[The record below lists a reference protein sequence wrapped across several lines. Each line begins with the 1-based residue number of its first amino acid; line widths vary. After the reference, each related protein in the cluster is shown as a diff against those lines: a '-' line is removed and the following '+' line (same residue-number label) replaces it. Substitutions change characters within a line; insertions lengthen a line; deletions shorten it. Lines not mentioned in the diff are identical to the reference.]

1 MVACDSWGMRAD
13 RLLTLVGLLRRHG
26 RLSAADLARRLEVT
40 PRTVM
45 RDLEALSSAGVP
57 VYAERGRAGG
67 YSLLPGYRPDAESL
81 TADEARALF
90 VAGGGQV
97 ADALGLG
104 DAFGQALRKLATGL
118 PETQV
123 GAVGRTL
130 DRIVVDPGGWG
141 GFAQHPAALAGL
153 FEAVQR
159 DVRVRLDYRA
169 LSSGQGGRRTVDPW
183 GLVLAGPTW
192 YLVAAHRGRPHT
204 YRVSRIVSFGL
215 TDTPAR
221 RPARLDLRATWQ
233 ELRAAWQ
240 DRPGHT
246 ITLRVERTQGD
257 LAVRQLQ
264 FVLQRPAAVA
274 DDGEGHVRI
283 VADVGTLRGAV
294 GVLLGFGDWV
304 EVLDP
309 PELRDLMVEVARE
322 VLGVYRSEP

>member
-1 MVACDSWGMRAD
+1 MRAD
-13 RLLTLVGLLRRHG
+13 RLLTLVGLLRQHG
-26 RLSAADLARRLEVT
+26 RLSAAELARRLEVT

-45 RDLEALSSAGVP
+45 RDLEALSLAGVP
-57 VYAERGRAGG
+57 IYAERGRAGG

-104 DAFGQALRKLATGL
+104 PAFGQALRKLATGL
-118 PETQV
+118 PNPHV
-123 GAVGRTL
+123 DAVGRTL

-141 GFAQHPAALAGL
+141 GFAQHPDALAGL

-169 LSSGQGGRRTVDPW
+169 LSSDQGGRRTVDPW

-192 YLVAAHRGRPHT
+192 YFVAAHRGRPHT
-204 YRVSRIVSFGL
+204 YRVSRILSYAL

-221 RPARLDLRATWQ
+221 RPARLDLQATWQ
-233 ELRAAWQ
+233 ELRSAWQ
-240 DRPGHT
+240 DRPGDT
-246 ITLRVERTQGD
+246 ITLRVQRAQAD

-264 FVLQRPAAVA
+264 FVLRRPAVST
-274 DDGEGHVRI
+274 DDGEGHVKI
-283 VADVGTLRGAV
+283 VADVGTLRGTV

-304 EVLDP
+304 EVIDP
-309 PELRDLMVEVARE
+309 PELRDLMVATARE
-322 VLGVYRSEP
+322 VIEVASGTVRP